1 MPRIWRGFYSCFSKL
16 YFFPLCFLLYRTCV
30 MYTHYSLRIKAGE
43 FEISLGFKEAFL
55 KHFYKVFFSVEN
67 SY

>member
-1 MPRIWRGFYSCFSKL
+1 
-16 YFFPLCFLLYRTCV
+16 

-55 KHFYKVFFSVEN
+55 KHFYKVFFDSGWVAHQAKAHGQKLTTICPQKNAHETKAHKTL
-67 SY
+67 